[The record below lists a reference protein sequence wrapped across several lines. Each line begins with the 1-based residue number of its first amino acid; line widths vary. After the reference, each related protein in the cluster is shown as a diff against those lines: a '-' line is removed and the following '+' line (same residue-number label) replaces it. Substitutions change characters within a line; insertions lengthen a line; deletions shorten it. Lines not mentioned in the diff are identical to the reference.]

1 MDISVELIELKNN
14 RLLRDE
20 NEVEKFEQSIENIL
34 EMKDVNH
41 IEILCQGFD
50 DLTENDEIMFGLIH
64 AIESYDNIVDSEVS
78 LKILANSIPNMLPH
92 AKEWLKIL
100 HKRILNHEPSL
111 NIYKK
116 IIPTLYKDVQ
126 DYIVSQLTSIK
137 EKNPSRFE
145 KSVNLIL
152 DYLK

>member
-1 MDISVELIELKNN
+1 MDISVELTELKNN

-34 EMKDVNH
+34 KMEDFNH

-50 DLTENDEIMFGLIH
+50 DLTENDEVMFGLIH
-64 AIESYDNIVDSEVS
+64 AIESYDNIVGSEAS
-78 LKILANSIPNMLPH
+78 LKILANSIPKMLPH
-92 AKEWLKIL
+92 AQEWLKIL
-100 HKRILNHEPSL
+100 HKRILNHEPSR

-116 IIPTLYKDVQ
+116 IIPTLNNDVQ
-126 DYIVSQLTSIK
+126 DYIVSQLTSII

-145 KSVNLIL
+145 ESVNSII